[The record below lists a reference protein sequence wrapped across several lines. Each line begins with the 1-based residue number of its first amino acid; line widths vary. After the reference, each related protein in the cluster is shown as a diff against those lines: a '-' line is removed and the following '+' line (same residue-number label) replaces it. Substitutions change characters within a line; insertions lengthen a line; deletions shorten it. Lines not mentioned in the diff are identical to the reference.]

1 MAPAQG
7 VILKDLRLR
16 EVVVNNLQWMH
27 SRPPPALG
35 TRVCGPASVLELMR
49 RGRRAARGPISGQC
63 RRDQAIDMASW
74 RRAAWTSATSSSARG
89 WGAESAAPRRQRRAI
104 CLAKAS
110 TRAFPDQFWRLANPS
125 SSAAWRDRWALIFMK
140 DMPPLELSCPRR
152 RFTVRHKSASAQREE
167 RNRHGTP
174 SMVGSKA
181 YLQSPR

>member
-7 VILKDLRLR
+7 VFLRDLRLWT
-16 EVVVNNLQWMH
+16 VVVNNLQWMH

-35 TRVCGPASVLELMR
+35 TRVCGPASNLVLSR

-63 RRDQAIDMASW
+63 RSDQAIDMASW
-74 RRAAWTSATSSSARG
+74 RRAVRTSTMSNSVRG
-89 WGAESAAPRRQRRAI
+89 WGAEASAPRRQRRAI
-104 CLAKAS
+104 CLARAS
-110 TRAFPDQFWRLANPS
+110 TRAFPDQFCRLASPS
-125 SSAAWRDRWALIFMK
+125 SSAAWRDWWALILTNV
-140 DMPPLELSCPRR
+140 MPPLALVCPRR
-152 RFTVRHKSASAQREE
+152 RFTMRHRSASAHRDE